1 MNENDFKE
9 IVRNM
14 RRRTTRLEREG
25 DYWNDEEKERLV
37 RLFDDSVGITEIAV
51 LLQRTERAVSQQIEK
66 LGLYNDEEYPLRRR
80 RLEKAPECLCG
91 RCRVDP
97 TSCPY
102 CSNCLS
108 RKPDHR
114 EGL

>member
-25 DYWNDEEKERLV
+25 DYWSEEEKERLIL
-37 RLFDDSVGITEIAV
+37 LFDSGAGITEIAV

-66 LGLYNDEEYPLRRR
+66 LGLYNDEECSVRRR
-80 RLEKAPECLCG
+80 KYEKAPECLCG

-102 CSNCLS
+102 CNNCLS